1 MFVLDRLCSSIRCVS
16 ALPYSGCNLTRVD
29 RTSPRSLQ
37 PTNYIEACAHPD
49 AEHFVLHGRTGPVI
63 GVEAGGTLFV
73 EDDAVAAVEAV
84 PAPSSTIPLLPLTSS
99 KVLDLEPAACSSQ
112 RRCSLYITV
121 WCLPVLGL
129 PRDNI
134 WPPLTAT

>member
-1 MFVLDRLCSSIRCVS
+1 M
-16 ALPYSGCNLTRVD
+16 
-29 RTSPRSLQ
+29 
-37 PTNYIEACAHPD
+37 
-49 AEHFVLHGRTGPVI
+49 LHGRTGPVI

-121 WCLPVLGL
+121 YPFW
-129 PRDNI
+129 I
-134 WPPLTAT
+134 A